1 MFAFYLFPC
10 YWDINRKDIMTTQ
23 KDLNKDMVA
32 LLSSVTDSIQ
42 ELRKEVIKLRDDLD
56 ADANFVKELEKGLI
70 HCFDEIKDLK
80 FDKMDKSSQNFR
92 NNNFNDRLINLEENK
107 IKVIDEELKRI
118 DTLEQAFNRE
128 F

>member
-1 MFAFYLFPC
+1 
-10 YWDINRKDIMTTQ
+10 MTSQ

-42 ELRKEVIKLRDDLD
+42 ELRKAVI
-56 ADANFVKELEKGLI
+56 NI
-70 HCFDEIKDLK
+70 NDEIRDLK

-92 NNNFNDRLINLEENK
+92 NDNFNDRLINLEENK

>member
-1 MFAFYLFPC
+1 
-10 YWDINRKDIMTTQ
+10 MTTQ
-23 KDLNKDMVA
+23 NDINKDMVS
-32 LLSSVTDSIQ
+32 LLSSIHDRIQ
-42 ELRKEVIKLRDDLD
+42 ELRKEVVKLRDDLD

-70 HCFDEIKDLK
+70 NCFDEIKDLK

>member
-1 MFAFYLFPC
+1 
-10 YWDINRKDIMTTQ
+10 MTTQ
-23 KDLNKDMVA
+23 YDINKDIISLVGS
-32 LLSSVTDSIQ
+32 LSDGIHQLQKAVQ
-42 ELRKEVIKLRDDLD
+42 
-56 ADANFVKELEKGLI
+56 LI
-70 HCFDEIKDLK
+70 HTEINDL
-80 FDKMDKSSQNFR
+80 KSSQNMR

>member
-1 MFAFYLFPC
+1 MNKKQKQIRL
-10 YWDINRKDIMTTQ
+10 Q
-23 KDLNKDMVA
+23 HLKDLKKFRSLFNNSHFVKKNIQDMIA

-42 ELRKEVIKLRDDLD
+42 ELRKAVININ
-56 ADANFVKELEKGLI
+56 A
-70 HCFDEIKDLK
+70 EIRDLK

-92 NNNFNDRLINLEENK
+92 NDNFNDRLINLEENK

>member
-1 MFAFYLFPC
+1 
-10 YWDINRKDIMTTQ
+10 MTTQ
-23 KDLNKDMVA
+23 NNINKDMVA

-70 HCFDEIKDLK
+70 NCFDEIKDLK

>member
-1 MFAFYLFPC
+1 
-10 YWDINRKDIMTTQ
+10 MTTQ
-23 KDLNKDMVA
+23 NDIYKDMVS
-32 LLSSVTDSIQ
+32 LVGSLSDGINQLQKAVQ
-42 ELRKEVIKLRDDLD
+42 
-56 ADANFVKELEKGLI
+56 LI
-70 HCFDEIKDLK
+70 HDDINDL
-80 FDKMDKSSQNFR
+80 KSSQNVR

>member
-1 MFAFYLFPC
+1 
-10 YWDINRKDIMTTQ
+10 MTSQ

-42 ELRKEVIKLRDDLD
+42 ELRKAVVNI
-56 ADANFVKELEKGLI
+56 N
-70 HCFDEIKDLK
+70 DEIRDLK

-107 IKVIDEELKRI
+107 IKTIDEELKRI

-128 F
+128 L

>member
-1 MFAFYLFPC
+1 
-10 YWDINRKDIMTTQ
+10 MTSQ

-42 ELRKEVIKLRDDLD
+42 ELRKAVI
-56 ADANFVKELEKGLI
+56 NI
-70 HCFDEIKDLK
+70 NDEIRDLK

-92 NNNFNDRLINLEENK
+92 NDNFNDRLINLEENK

-118 DTLEQAFNRE
+118 DMLETAFNRE
-128 F
+128 L